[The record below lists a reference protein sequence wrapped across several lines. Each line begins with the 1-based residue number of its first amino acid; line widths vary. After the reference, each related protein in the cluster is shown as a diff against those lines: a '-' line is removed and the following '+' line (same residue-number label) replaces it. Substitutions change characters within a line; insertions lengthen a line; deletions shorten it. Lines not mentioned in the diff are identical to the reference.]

1 MTDCNEALTE
11 LYGYLDGEL
20 TDDRRR
26 HIEQHL
32 NDCSPCIEAF
42 DFNAELRIVIAQKCR
57 DQVPESLRHKIA
69 EAIGLDLSTS

>member
-20 TDDRRR
+20 TVDRRR

-32 NDCSPCIEAF
+32 SDCSPCLEAF
-42 DFNAELRIVIAQKCR
+42 DFNAEIRIVIAQKCR
-57 DQVPESLRHKIA
+57 DQVPEALRQKIA
-69 EAIGLDLSTS
+69 DAIAIDAASQ